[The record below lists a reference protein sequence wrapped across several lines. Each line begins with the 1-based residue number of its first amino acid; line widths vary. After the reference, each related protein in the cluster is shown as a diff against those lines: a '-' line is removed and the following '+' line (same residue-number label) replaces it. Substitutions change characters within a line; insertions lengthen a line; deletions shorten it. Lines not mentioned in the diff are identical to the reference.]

1 MSKAETLDY
10 FVDTEARKTEEVRVS
25 QVETLNYFVNGR
37 ARRSATEKYYD
48 LADPNT
54 GEIMAKAPCCTKD
67 EVNSAVDAAHMAF
80 PAWRD
85 RPVIKRVQV
94 LYNFKRLIEDNLDD
108 LTMSICREHGKV
120 WEESRGD
127 VLKAVE
133 VVELACGAPSLMMG
147 ESLMDTS
154 DRYDTVLYREPLGV
168 FVGLAPW
175 NFPAMIPFGWM
186 APLCIA
192 LGNTMVLK
200 ASSLT
205 PMTALKMVELLHEA
219 GLPDGVMN
227 VVTCSRNEA
236 EIFLKHPD
244 VRGVTF
250 VGSTSVGKHIYST
263 AAAHGK
269 RVQALCEAKNHCLVL
284 EDAPI
289 KRTAAG
295 IVNATFGCAGERCM
309 ALPVVVVQESIAD
322 ELVSCLKR
330 LAKKRVMGPS
340 YDKKSELGPLVTE
353 EHRKFVVGWIE
364 KGIEEGAEVVLDGR
378 DATVDGYENGYWLG
392 PTIFDHVRPDMS
404 VGDEEVFGPVTFI
417 KRVKDFE
424 EGMNV
429 VNASRF
435 GNGATIFTQNGHFS
449 REFARRAHA
458 GMVGINVGIPVPVGM
473 FPFVGHKDSFFGDLH
488 VMGKDAI
495 KFFTETKCVST
506 HWFDEEEKEKEEVDT
521 WDGTIGKI

>member
-1 MSKAETLDY
+1 MSKAGALDY
-10 FVDTEARKTEEVRVS
+10 FVDDETRKTEKVRTS
-25 QVETLNYFVNGR
+25 EAETLKYFVNGK

-54 GEIMAKAPCCTKD
+54 GEVIARAPCCTKD
-67 EVNSAVDAAHMAF
+67 EVNSAVDAAHKAF

-85 RPVIKRVQV
+85 TPVIKRVQV
-94 LYNFKRLIEDNLDD
+94 LYKFKRLIEDHLDD

-120 WEESRGD
+120 WDESRGD
-127 VLKAVE
+127 VLKAME

-147 ESLMDTS
+147 DSLMDTS
-154 DRYDTVLYREPLGV
+154 DGYDTVLYREPMGV
-168 FVGLAPW
+168 FVGLVPW

-205 PMTALKMVELLHEA
+205 PMTALKMAGLLHEA

-236 EIFLKHPD
+236 EIFLEHPD
-244 VRGVTF
+244 VKGVTF

-263 AAAHGK
+263 AAANGK

-289 KRTAAG
+289 ERTAAG

-330 LAKKRVMGPS
+330 LAEERVMGPS
-340 YDKKSELGPLVTE
+340 YDRESELGPLVTK
-353 EHRKFVVGWIE
+353 EHREFVVGWIE
-364 KGIEEGAEVVLDGR
+364 KGIEEGGELVLDGR
-378 DATVDGYENGYWLG
+378 NAKVEGYENGYWLG
-392 PTIFDHVRPDMS
+392 PTIFDRVRPDMS
-404 VGDEEVFGPVTFI
+404 VGDEEVFGPVTCI

-424 EGMNV
+424 EGMEV

-458 GMVGINVGIPVPVGM
+458 GMVGVNVGIPVPVGM
-473 FPFVGHKDSFFGDLH
+473 FPFAGHKNSFFGDLH
-488 VMGKDAI
+488 VMGKDSI

-506 HWFDEEEKEKEEVDT
+506 HWFDEEEMKQEKVDT